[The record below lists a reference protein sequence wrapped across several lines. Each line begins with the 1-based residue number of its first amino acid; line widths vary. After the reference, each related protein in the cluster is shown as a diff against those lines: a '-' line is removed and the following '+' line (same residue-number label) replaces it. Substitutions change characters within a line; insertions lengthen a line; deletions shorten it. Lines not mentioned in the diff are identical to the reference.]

1 MGSQLLLLD
10 KAAHFE
16 TEIDPSLSTEIA
28 KPVYKAGAT
37 RYNAKVRCISR
48 LPVLCPWG
56 GVWPGLPY

>member
-16 TEIDPSLSTEIA
+16 IEVDPSLSTEVS

-48 LPVLCPWG
+48 HHVLCPCG
-56 GVWPGLPY
+56 EVWPRLP